1 MGPTEAPSSPAFPN
15 LDPIIM
21 DDEMEATFNHADM
34 DFLDP
39 AKLNMPSDT
48 AGGDFDDLFARP
60 LMGADSPAESPDNSS
75 HSSSS
80 ESPSNHLRQASIA
93 STNSVAHSDH
103 PFISAGFSTEDWM
116 HPELS
121 SVKEESPFTI
131 EPSYPMDGYS
141 MGQGPDLESSNK
153 AMDAAFDFESA
164 ASSPSPLKVENS
176 NHPDPSTPNGT
187 KMNVWSPST
196 VQAPPASQSNEDTD
210 TSIPAAGSPF
220 FSFGLPEQQSPF
232 PTKFRN
238 GKGKLPTSHWGAS
251 YGSST
256 AQPQTDNTPSVKPI
270 LTVHPTSL
278 KSRVETQI
286 PIRLTLSPLPEG
298 VEKLRLP
305 SHTISKL
312 KFIASPSTEPT
323 PDTLQ
328 LYTSLVCTSAMQDRE
343 KLKRAFA
350 RTAGDRSLENDR
362 PLDGGD
368 VQICAGCIQRERKRA
383 SRKKQRKPEED
394 ELFQKDEEKRVIVFN
409 TSEIKEWV
417 EPSKNSSTNYND
429 SSSLPPWLKAGGA
442 SNANCLLLSPSKR
455 KDRVSDTSSPSSCTH
470 RAFAV
475 YTRRYPGSRA
485 GVFSSGSNLDKNANG
500 AFATPQSPTDL
511 QGLQQR
517 FNSQYQLTPSSFAA
531 AANGLSSNS
540 QTPRTLSRQASP
552 TDFSGPQSKR
562 RKHSSSARLPSELTM
577 TRMESPQSSN
587 SAMHNAA
594 QLVAARGFASPS
606 ERPFVTPSA
615 MSGQYGNGPPTPNQS
630 NDNNPFFNP
639 TPAQRQSLDS
649 LAQQPLTSAPNS
661 AHPSRPGTPGN
672 SGRNGFSDQN
682 LALLG
687 ANTAGQIWPPLAST
701 PTRLPSVIHKLVPAE
716 GSITGG
722 TEVTLLG
729 SGFYPGMEVVFGDT
743 LATTTTFW
751 GDKCLNCLTPP
762 ALQPGLVSV
771 MFKHEHPTF
780 GQIQQP
786 QPLMPKQQLFFRYVD
801 DRELQMYRLA
811 LNILGQKLG
820 SQADAFQTA
829 QQIMG
834 SDPNSVFSM
843 QQDMQ
848 GGSSGGHQRQVPG
861 LESQGKL
868 SDLDSKMLTY
878 LEFIDLDDSPRP
890 PRFNSRSATGQS
902 LLHFAASLG
911 LTRFVAGL
919 LARGA
924 NPDVQDNTGNA
935 PMHLAALHGHAHIV
949 NRLRLAGATPS
960 IRSIRGFTPADLAT
974 TLPAHQAALLPSR
987 HYRSRSV
994 GSLSSRRRHS
1004 SSASL
1009 NSLWEAS
1016 SASGSLDHAVDDSEE
1031 LVGSEELDSDE
1042 SDENALQ
1049 MSLSRRS
1056 SMHRDVAPPIAETEP
1071 GTNSGNGPGFSPPA
1085 AIVAWRNQ
1093 LAAQINQFQ
1102 QSVANA
1108 FPNIPALPPM
1118 PAMPAMPDYQANDMM
1133 RRITN
1138 LVPQRPAVGDG
1149 WWDYLKGNTTST
1161 HNQPPSYDELYPHQH
1176 EREAEAEIKK
1186 SALLRA
1192 ATEAALDQH
1201 FEAQT
1206 AVSASASAS
1215 TSTSTSTAPVAIEHA
1230 PSNKVDLQDITIGRK
1245 VISREQQKHLREH
1258 QARRMK
1264 GLGSDRNLYFFW
1276 IPLLILVICAWVR
1289 NYLPGLWQGVTD
1301 SFDFLKARHTQR
1313 AVETVI

>member
-1 MGPTEAPSSPAFPN
+1 
-15 LDPIIM
+15 M

-48 AGGDFDDLFARP
+48 AGGDFDDLFARR
-60 LMGADSPAESPDNSS
+60 SPIYP
-75 HSSSS
+75 
-80 ESPSNHLRQASIA
+80 
-93 STNSVAHSDH
+93 
-103 PFISAGFSTEDWM
+103 AGFSTEDWM

-238 GKGKLPTSHWGAS
+238 GKGKLPTSHWGVHSPSSLLEESFGGIDMNGQSPMHTSMSPSVNFGSPPSYPFPAS

-429 SSSLPPWLKAGGA
+429 SS
-442 SNANCLLLSPSKR
+442 N
-455 KDRVSDTSSPSSCTH
+455 TSSPSSCTH

-577 TRMESPQSSN
+577 TRMESPPVIELSN
-587 SAMHNAA
+587 A
-594 QLVAARGFASPS
+594 Q
-606 ERPFVTPSA
+606 
-615 MSGQYGNGPPTPNQS
+615 
-630 NDNNPFFNP
+630 
-639 TPAQRQSLDS
+639 
-649 LAQQPLTSAPNS
+649 
-661 AHPSRPGTPGN
+661 
-672 SGRNGFSDQN
+672 
-682 LALLG
+682 
-687 ANTAGQIWPPLAST
+687 
-701 PTRLPSVIHKLVPAE
+701 
-716 GSITGG
+716 
-722 TEVTLLG
+722 
-729 SGFYPGMEVVFGDT
+729 
-743 LATTTTFW
+743 
-751 GDKCLNCLTPP
+751 C
-762 ALQPGLVSV
+762 
-771 MFKHEHPTF
+771 
-780 GQIQQP
+780 
-786 QPLMPKQQLFFRYVD
+786 
-801 DRELQMYRLA
+801 
-811 LNILGQKLG
+811 
-820 SQADAFQTA
+820 
-829 QQIMG
+829 
-834 SDPNSVFSM
+834 
-843 QQDMQ
+843 
-848 GGSSGGHQRQVPG
+848 
-861 LESQGKL
+861 
-868 SDLDSKMLTY
+868 
-878 LEFIDLDDSPRP
+878 
-890 PRFNSRSATGQS
+890 
-902 LLHFAASLG
+902 
-911 LTRFVAGL
+911 
-919 LARGA
+919 
-924 NPDVQDNTGNA
+924 
-935 PMHLAALHGHAHIV
+935 
-949 NRLRLAGATPS
+949 
-960 IRSIRGFTPADLAT
+960 
-974 TLPAHQAALLPSR
+974 
-987 HYRSRSV
+987 
-994 GSLSSRRRHS
+994 
-1004 SSASL
+1004 
-1009 NSLWEAS
+1009 
-1016 SASGSLDHAVDDSEE
+1016 
-1031 LVGSEELDSDE
+1031 
-1042 SDENALQ
+1042 
-1049 MSLSRRS
+1049 
-1056 SMHRDVAPPIAETEP
+1056 
-1071 GTNSGNGPGFSPPA
+1071 
-1085 AIVAWRNQ
+1085 
-1093 LAAQINQFQ
+1093 
-1102 QSVANA
+1102 
-1108 FPNIPALPPM
+1108 
-1118 PAMPAMPDYQANDMM
+1118 
-1133 RRITN
+1133 
-1138 LVPQRPAVGDG
+1138 
-1149 WWDYLKGNTTST
+1149 
-1161 HNQPPSYDELYPHQH
+1161 
-1176 EREAEAEIKK
+1176 
-1186 SALLRA
+1186 
-1192 ATEAALDQH
+1192 
-1201 FEAQT
+1201 
-1206 AVSASASAS
+1206 
-1215 TSTSTSTAPVAIEHA
+1215 STAC
-1230 PSNKVDLQDITIGRK
+1230 
-1245 VISREQQKHLREH
+1245 
-1258 QARRMK
+1258 
-1264 GLGSDRNLYFFW
+1264 GS
-1276 IPLLILVICAWVR
+1276 
-1289 NYLPGLWQGVTD
+1289 
-1301 SFDFLKARHTQR
+1301 
-1313 AVETVI
+1313 